1 MPGASGLTA
10 KSAAARSFISPF
22 PYLTT
27 SALLAAL
34 RRPPLA
40 AQDAARYEAR
50 QAETPRP
57 LCFTLHSQSFHHGL
71 IVSVTDFRYQRRCEF
86 PSNFRTEGHVM
97 ASSSAGLTEAVLYD
111 ALVNYLVSMARTVE
125 GAMNRALDALISH
138 DSSRTSA
145 LPSEVFLL
153 EPRIN
158 EMEIV
163 IDEHAIRLLRR
174 GSFSDDEMRLI
185 VAALKITNDLERIG
199 DLAVNLAQGA
209 VTLREMPDARLPE
222 ELAPMA
228 IAVRAMVSKSLGAL
242 IFRNVEMATQVL
254 ESDDVVDQYRDRIF
268 ENLLAGMTQ
277 QATFVS
283 PGLQFILATRHLERI
298 ADHATNIAE
307 DIIFWVRGLDVRHGR
322 GLSLRPERSEGQS
335 DSEFADQAAE
345 GAGTFASPETT
356 DVIENSHAFDASVTP
371 ACDTERA

>member
-1 MPGASGLTA
+1 
-10 KSAAARSFISPF
+10 
-22 PYLTT
+22 
-27 SALLAAL
+27 
-34 RRPPLA
+34 
-40 AQDAARYEAR
+40 
-50 QAETPRP
+50 
-57 LCFTLHSQSFHHGL
+57 
-71 IVSVTDFRYQRRCEF
+71 
-86 PSNFRTEGHVM
+86 M
-97 ASSSAGLTEAVLYD
+97 ASTSAGLTEAVLYD
-111 ALVNYLVSMARTVE
+111 TLVNYLVSMARTVE

-138 DSSRTSA
+138 DISRTSA
-145 LPSEVFLL
+145 LPGEVFLL

-199 DLAVNLAQGA
+199 DLAVNLAQCA
-209 VTLREMPDARLPE
+209 VTLREMPDARLPD

-268 ENLLAGMTQ
+268 ENLLAGMTE

-322 GLSLRPERSEGQS
+322 GLTMRPDRSDEHGNNS
-335 DSEFADQAAE
+335 TADSAGEE
-345 GAGTFASPETT
+345 GARQGSPATAS
-356 DVIENSHAFDASVTP
+356 VIENSHALDAGVTP

>member
-1 MPGASGLTA
+1 
-10 KSAAARSFISPF
+10 
-22 PYLTT
+22 
-27 SALLAAL
+27 
-34 RRPPLA
+34 
-40 AQDAARYEAR
+40 
-50 QAETPRP
+50 
-57 LCFTLHSQSFHHGL
+57 
-71 IVSVTDFRYQRRCEF
+71 
-86 PSNFRTEGHVM
+86 M
-97 ASSSAGLTEAVLYD
+97 ASTTAGLTEAVLYD

-125 GAMNRALDALISH
+125 GAMNRALDALTSL
-138 DSSRTSA
+138 DSARTSA
-145 LPSEVFLL
+145 LPGEVFLL

-209 VTLREMPDARLPE
+209 VSLREMPGARIPK

-228 IAVRAMVSKSLGAL
+228 LAVRAMVSKSLGAL
-242 IFRNVEMATQVL
+242 IFRNVEMARQVL

-268 ENLLAGMTQ
+268 ENLLASMTQ
-277 QATFVS
+277 QATLVS
-283 PGLQFILATRHLERI
+283 SGMQFILATRHLERI

-322 GLSLRPERSEGQS
+322 GLTLHPDLSEGQ
-335 DSEFADQAAE
+335 ADGEEVADETPGQSPAAGSLQAA
-345 GAGTFASPETT
+345 A
-356 DVIENSHAFDASVTP
+356 VIENSHAFDAGVTP
-371 ACDTERA
+371 ARDTERA

>member
-1 MPGASGLTA
+1 
-10 KSAAARSFISPF
+10 
-22 PYLTT
+22 
-27 SALLAAL
+27 
-34 RRPPLA
+34 
-40 AQDAARYEAR
+40 
-50 QAETPRP
+50 
-57 LCFTLHSQSFHHGL
+57 
-71 IVSVTDFRYQRRCEF
+71 
-86 PSNFRTEGHVM
+86 M
-97 ASSSAGLTEAVLYD
+97 ASTTAGLTEAVLYD
-111 ALVNYLVSMARTVE
+111 TLVNYLVSMARTVE
-125 GAMNRALDALISH
+125 GAMNRALDALTSL
-138 DSSRTSA
+138 DSARTCA
-145 LPSEVFLL
+145 LPGEVFLL

-209 VTLREMPDARLPE
+209 VSLREMPGARIPE

-228 IAVRAMVSKSLGAL
+228 LAVRAMVSKSLGAL

-268 ENLLAGMTQ
+268 ENLLASMTH
-277 QATFVS
+277 QATLVS
-283 PGLQFILATRHLERI
+283 SGMQFILATRHLERI

-322 GLSLRPERSEGQS
+322 GLTMRPDRSEGQAGS
-335 DSEFADQAAE
+335 GIASETPGESPVAAAPQAA
-345 GAGTFASPETT
+345 A
-356 DVIENSHAFDASVTP
+356 VIENSHAFDASVTP

>member
-1 MPGASGLTA
+1 MTTGSGLT
-10 KSAAARSFISPF
+10 
-22 PYLTT
+22 
-27 SALLAAL
+27 
-34 RRPPLA
+34 
-40 AQDAARYEAR
+40 
-50 QAETPRP
+50 ET
-57 LCFTLHSQSFHHGL
+57 
-71 IVSVTDFRYQRRCEF
+71 
-86 PSNFRTEGHVM
+86 
-97 ASSSAGLTEAVLYD
+97 VLYD
-111 ALVNYLVSMARTVE
+111 TLMNYLVSMARTVE
-125 GAMNRALDALISH
+125 GAMNRALDSLVGLDNAGT
-138 DSSRTSA
+138 TS
-145 LPSEVFLL
+145 LPGEVFLL

-199 DLAVNLAQGA
+199 DIAVNVAER
-209 VTLREMPDARLPE
+209 VISLRELPVAELPD

-228 IAVRAMVSKSLGAL
+228 SAVRAMVSKSLGAL

-268 ENLLAGMTQ
+268 ERLLQNMTQ
-277 QATFVS
+277 EPAAVS

-322 GLSLRPERSEGQS
+322 GLTVHAEQPADVESRSS
-335 DSEFADQAAE
+335 SSSEV
-345 GAGTFASPETT
+345 T
-356 DVIENSHAFDASVTP
+356 ENLHGRHPNVTP
-371 ACDTERA
+371 ACDTQRA